1 MARSWRSG
9 GTGEGGWLSGGHGGA
24 WGPRRP
30 WYRNIFV
37 GDNPLMWAVPLGRVR
52 GISVRVSVLMIV
64 WGVLQVLT
72 SGQRGDMAIAVLGL
86 FLIVLAH
93 EFGHC
98 FACRAVGGEADEI
111 LMWPLGG
118 LAMCRPRHRWRD
130 NLITT
135 LGGPMVNVALI
146 PVLGVPLVLLTGT
159 LESVVFNPLDPFR
172 AYGSVFATSGA
183 GRPGWWYHAYRWGWW
198 FYYMNG
204 ALLLFNVLLVMYPM
218 DGGRIVQAL
227 LWRRVGYDRATYA
240 VARVGVGMAALLG
253 VYALLRGENVLFG
266 IALMGG
272 LTCWQEL
279 QRQRWIA
286 SQRAEE
292 PWRQGQEEEEE
303 PDLSAAHQGPAGERR
318 GLAAPPSRRAA
329 ERAQAE
335 AVEHQKELDRILEK
349 ISARGM
355 ASLTRSEKRFLEQDT
370 IRRRAQ

>member
-1 MARSWRSG
+1 MARTWRSG
-9 GTGEGGWLSGGHGGA
+9 GSGEGGWGGA

-30 WYRNIFV
+30 WYRKVFV
-37 GDNPLMWAVPLGRVR
+37 GDNPLTWAVPIGRVR

-64 WGVLQVLT
+64 WGLLQVLT
-72 SGQRGDMAIAVLGL
+72 SDQRGDMAIAVLGL
-86 FLIVLAH
+86 FGLVLAH

-98 FACRAVGGEADEI
+98 AACRAVGGEADEI

-135 LGGPMVNVALI
+135 LGGPMVNVALV

-159 LESVVFNPLDPFR
+159 LGSVVFNPLDPLG
-172 AYGSVFATSGA
+172 AYGSVFATAGA
-183 GRPGWWYHAYRWGWW
+183 GRAWWWYHAYRWAWW

-204 ALLLFNVLLVMYPM
+204 VLLLFNVLLVMYPM

-227 LWRRVGYDRATYA
+227 LWRRMGYARATHA
-240 VARVGVGMAALLG
+240 VARVGVGVAVLMG
-253 VYALLRGENVLFG
+253 VYALMGGQNVLFG
-266 IALMGG
+266 IAIMGG

-279 QRQRWIA
+279 QRQKWNA
-286 SQRAEE
+286 AQAAEE
-292 PWRQGQEEEEE
+292 PWRWSLRQDE
-303 PDLSAAHQGPAGERR
+303 PDLSAAHEGAAEGRGPGAAQG
-318 GLAAPPSRRAA
+318 RAA
-329 ERAQAE
+329 ERARAE
-335 AVEHQKELDRILEK
+335 AQEHQKELDRILEK